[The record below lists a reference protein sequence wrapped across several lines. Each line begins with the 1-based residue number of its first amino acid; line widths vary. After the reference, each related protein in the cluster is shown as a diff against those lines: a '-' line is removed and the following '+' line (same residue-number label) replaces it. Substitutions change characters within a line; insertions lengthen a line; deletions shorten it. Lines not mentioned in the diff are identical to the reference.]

1 MSLVYVQ
8 LACERVS
15 FISSWNGIMTGV
27 NKRYIVGISDEH
39 YLNINSKVRGCA
51 EKNTRSERACHVPHN
66 PKPTMTRGAAAKQE
80 NTGTCSCYDMN
91 G

>member
-1 MSLVYVQ
+1 
-8 LACERVS
+8 
-15 FISSWNGIMTGV
+15 MTGV

-39 YLNINSKVRGCA
+39 YVNINLIRKFEAVP
-51 EKNTRSERACHVPHN
+51 KNTRSERACHVPHN

-80 NTGTCSCYDMN
+80 NTGTCYDMN